1 MEYEKFLEQNKEEM
15 IGSLQSLLQCQS
27 EQESPVKTP
36 EGEVYP
42 FGEGVQKA
50 FAAFLSIAESMG
62 FETYNADN
70 YGGHVDFPGN
80 GDKIFG
86 ILGHLDVVP
95 AGSGWDFDPYGG
107 SLAEGKIYGRGTT
120 DDKGPLISCLYA
132 MKALKEAGFQ
142 PKATIRLILG
152 LDEESAWKG
161 MDYYFSKVR
170 KPDFGFTP
178 DADFPVI
185 NGEKGILVFELARKF
200 ATSQTKGLRLRSMKG
215 GAAANSVADYCR
227 VVIRN
232 QKDDGAPYVK
242 VREEI
247 AAFREETGYKI
258 HARGMGK
265 SLEITAEGISAHGAK
280 PETGLNAISIM
291 MAFLG
296 RLNFVDEDHNDFID
310 FYNKYIGFCLDGEKL
325 GINFEDEASG
335 KLVFNVGMAEMNEKA
350 ASLTINVRYPVS
362 MTGEDVYTGMAE
374 TLEKYNLG
382 VLKLKDQAPVYKDPE
397 DPLIKTLVEIY
408 RKHTGDTESRP
419 MVIGGGTYAR
429 AAENII
435 AYGALFPGD
444 EDLMHQKNECLS
456 IERLMQM
463 TKIYAEAIYK
473 LTSEDY
479 NS

>member
-15 IGSLQSLLQCQS
+15 IVSLQSLLQCQS
-27 EQESPVKTP
+27 EQGEPVKTP

-42 FGEGVQKA
+42 FGAGVQKA
-50 FAAFLSIAESMG
+50 FVNFLSLAESMG
-62 FETYNADN
+62 FATYNADN
-70 YGGHVDFPGN
+70 YGGHVDFPGT

-95 AGSGWDFDPYGG
+95 AGGGWDFDPYGG
-107 SLAEGKIYGRGTT
+107 SVAEGKLYGRGTT

-132 MKALKEAGFQ
+132 MKALKDAEYQ
-142 PKATIRLILG
+142 PKATIRIILG
-152 LDEESAWKG
+152 LDEENAWKG

-200 ATSQTKGLRLRSMKG
+200 ATSQTKGLRLRSIKG
-215 GAAANSVADYCR
+215 GAAANSVADSCR

-232 QKDDGAPYVK
+232 QKDEAAPYAK

-258 HARGMGK
+258 HAKGVGK
-265 SLEITAEGISAHGAK
+265 SLEITTEGISAHGAK

-325 GINFEDEASG
+325 GINFADEASG

-362 MTGEDVYTGMAE
+362 MTGEEVYEGMAE
-374 TLEKYNLG
+374 TLEKYNFG
-382 VLKLKDQAPVYKDPE
+382 ILKLKDQAPVYKDPD

-408 RKHTGDTESRP
+408 RKHTGDTKSEP

>member
-15 IGSLQSLLQCQS
+15 IVSLQSLLQCQS
-27 EQESPVKTP
+27 EQGEPVKTP

-42 FGEGVQKA
+42 FGAGVQKA
-50 FAAFLSIAESMG
+50 FTTFLSLAESMG
-62 FETYNADN
+62 FATYNADN
-70 YGGHVDFPGN
+70 YGGHVDFPGT

-95 AGSGWDFDPYGG
+95 AGGGWDFDPYGG
-107 SLAEGKIYGRGTT
+107 SVAEGKLYGRGTT

-132 MKALKEAGFQ
+132 MKALKDAEYQ
-142 PKATIRLILG
+142 PKATIRIILG
-152 LDEESAWKG
+152 LDEENAWKG

-215 GAAANSVADYCR
+215 GAAANSVADSCR

-232 QKDDGAPYVK
+232 QKDEAAPYAK

-258 HARGMGK
+258 HAKGVGK
-265 SLEITAEGISAHGAK
+265 SLEITTEGISAHGAK

-325 GINFEDEASG
+325 GINFADEASG

-362 MTGEDVYTGMAE
+362 MTGEEVYDGMAE
-374 TLEKYNLG
+374 TLEKYNFG
-382 VLKLKDQAPVYKDPE
+382 ILKLKDQAPVYKDPD

-408 RKHTGDTESRP
+408 RKHTGDTKSEP

>member
-1 MEYEKFLEQNKEEM
+1 MEYEKFLEENKEEM
-15 IGSLQSLLQCQS
+15 IASLQSILRYQS
-27 EQESPVKTP
+27 EQGSPIKTP
-36 EGEVYP
+36 TGEVYP

-50 FAAFLSIAESMG
+50 FVSFLELAKSMG

-95 AGSGWDFDPYGG
+95 AGGGWNFDPYGG
-107 SLAEGKIYGRGTT
+107 SVAEGKIYGRGTA

-152 LDEESAWKG
+152 LDEENAWKG

-170 KPDFGFTP
+170 KPDYGFTP

-200 ATSQTKGLRLRSMKG
+200 AGSQTKGLKLRSITG

-227 VVIRN
+227 AVIRD
-232 QKDDGAPYVK
+232 QKGGEAPYAK
-242 VREEI
+242 VREEV

-258 HARGMGK
+258 RAKGVGK

-291 MAFLG
+291 LSFLG
-296 RLNFVDEDHNDFID
+296 RLNFADEEHNDFVD
-310 FYNKYIGFCLDGEKL
+310 FYNKYIGFCLDGEKM
-325 GINFEDEASG
+325 GINFSDEASG

-350 ASLTINVRYPVS
+350 ASFTINVRYPVS
-362 MTGEDVYTGMAE
+362 LAGDEVYEAMAE
-374 TLEKYNLG
+374 TLEKYNFG

-397 DPLIKTLVEIY
+397 DPLITTLVEIY
-408 RKHTGDTESRP
+408 RKHTGDTESKP
-419 MVIGGGTYAR
+419 QVIGGGTYAR

-435 AYGALFPGD
+435 AYGAQFPGD